1 MLSSSE
7 FRVSPSPAVK
17 LFDDCWAFDFAEFFR
32 TEDLKVKQPELMKLK
47 DDHKAPRNE
56 FVRKEDLKQK
66 RFEVLQ
72 LEVDPKAPKW
82 VESAEARSHE
92 SSNYDPKEIRKQLLM
107 RM

>member
-1 MLSSSE
+1 MSALSFAGSETNDGLDLLSLSE

-32 TEDLKVKQPELMKLK
+32 KEDLKIKQLELMKLK
-47 DDHKAPRNE
+47 DDHKAPR
-56 FVRKEDLKQK
+56 
-66 RFEVLQ
+66 
-72 LEVDPKAPKW
+72 A
-82 VESAEARSHE
+82 ARTHE